1 MLAFALAKFV
11 VIKMIQNYSFPLRTE
26 NVQFEDFTTDNK
38 FGIIY
43 LLFFQK
49 EKIKCRFSCSL
60 ICLCLDVILSDP
72 LVFMDILG
80 KGAL

>member
-26 NVQFEDFTTDNK
+26 NVQFEDFTIDNK

-43 LLFFQK
+43 LFIYLLFFQK
-49 EKIKCRFSCSL
+49 KKN
-60 ICLCLDVILSDP
+60 
-72 LVFMDILG
+72 
-80 KGAL
+80 

>member
-43 LLFFQK
+43 LFIYCFFK
-49 EKIKCRFSCSL
+49 KKN
-60 ICLCLDVILSDP
+60 
-72 LVFMDILG
+72 
-80 KGAL
+80 

>member
-11 VIKMIQNYSFPLRTE
+11 VIKMIQNDSFPLRTE

-43 LLFFQK
+43 LFIYCFFK
-49 EKIKCRFSCSL
+49 KKKLNVGFRA
-60 ICLCLDVILSDP
+60 V
-72 LVFMDILG
+72 
-80 KGAL
+80 

>member
-1 MLAFALAKFV
+1 MSKFTLFRPGGKCCLLHWQNLWLFLCV
-11 VIKMIQNYSFPLRTE
+11 IQNYSFPLRTE

-49 EKIKCRFSCSL
+49 EKN
-60 ICLCLDVILSDP
+60 
-72 LVFMDILG
+72 
-80 KGAL
+80 

>member
-1 MLAFALAKFV
+1 MSKFTLFRPWGKVLAFALAKFV

-26 NVQFEDFTTDNK
+26 HVQFEDFTTDNT

-49 EKIKCRFSCSL
+49 NKLNVGFHA
-60 ICLCLDVILSDP
+60 V
-72 LVFMDILG
+72 
-80 KGAL
+80 